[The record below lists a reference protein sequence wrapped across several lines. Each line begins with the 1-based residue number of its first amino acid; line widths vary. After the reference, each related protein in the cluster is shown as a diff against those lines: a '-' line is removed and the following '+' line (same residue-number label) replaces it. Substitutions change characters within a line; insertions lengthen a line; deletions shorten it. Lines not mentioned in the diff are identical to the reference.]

1 MIKNGY
7 YYPVEMDK
15 HLMHTDDTG
24 SPQGDAQIGISFGN
38 RTAGKTV
45 GHGIR
50 LIERFEQHNEQG
62 VLLART
68 DKQKSQ
74 DYLRK
79 WFQNKILNVED
90 DDEIIQNFK
99 KSHHLEYTQDEIKV
113 DGKTFLS
120 CLAISMSHE
129 VKDTFGGTHVTN
141 IIMDEATQGEPYLII
156 NGRPAI
162 ERITEIWQTVA
173 RGYPNAEKLTN
184 LIFIANI
191 SNLDNWLFNDYGL
204 HRFIS
209 KDTKQTCQGG
219 FFIDIVNNTNASAK
233 IHASVMGRILE
244 ETASLASYYNAA
256 QNNEYRDNNAFVIK
270 RGLDFKRL
278 KLQFKIDTQIIGV
291 FEDGDKLHLALIRP
305 DSRSKKL
312 IKDITQLV
320 EGDIYDDNTMSE
332 WLRSLIAV
340 GRCTFQDIQTKGAVM
355 RYIGVT

>member
-1 MIKNGY
+1 MLKNGY
-7 YYPVEMDK
+7 YYPLEMDN
-15 HLMHTDDTG
+15 HLMHIEGDNIV
-24 SPQGDAQIGISFGN
+24 GDAQIGISFGN

-50 LIERFEQHNEQG
+50 LINRFEKYSEQA

-68 DKQKSQ
+68 DKQKNQ

-90 DDEIIQNFK
+90 ADGIIQTFK
-99 KSHHLEYTQDEIKV
+99 KSHKIEYSQDEITVDKKV
-113 DGKTFLS
+113 FLS

-129 VKDTFGGTHVTN
+129 VKDTFGGQHVTN

-173 RGYPNAEKLTN
+173 RGYPNAEQLTN

-209 KDTKQTCQGG
+209 TDTKQTCQGG
-219 FFIDIVNNTNASAK
+219 YFIDIVNNTNASAK
-233 IHASVMGRILE
+233 LHASVMGKILE
-244 ETASLASYYNAA
+244 GTAALSGYYNAA

-270 RGLDFKRL
+270 RGLDFTRL
-278 KLQFKIDTQIIGV
+278 KLQFIIDEQTIGA
-291 FEDGDKLHLALIRP
+291 FDDGDRIHLALIRK
-305 DSRSKKL
+305 DHRSKKL
-312 IKDITQLV
+312 IKNLAQMQ
-320 EGDIYDDNTMSE
+320 EGDIYDDSTMSE
-332 WLRSLIAV
+332 WLKNMIAI
-340 GRCTFQDIQTKGAVM
+340 GKITFQDIQTKGAVM
-355 RYIGVT
+355 RYIGLL